1 MSAYP
6 PRAWL
11 LLALTVGLEIIATLS
26 LKASHGFRDLV
37 PSLAAISAYAGT
49 VVVLA
54 LVLKTIPMSIAY
66 VIWTGAGT
74 LGIALLGTVL
84 FSDRLSTSSWAGI
97 VLVVVG
103 VMMVN
108 VGKKDPSA
116 PGREQGGSSEGRNER
131 SGATRADR
139 TGRGRAHP

>member
-11 LLALTVGLEIIATLS
+11 LLALTVVLEITATLA
-26 LKASHGFRDLV
+26 LKASHGFRDLW
-37 PSLAAISAYAGT
+37 PSLLSISAYAAT

-74 LGIALLGTVL
+74 LGIALLGAAL
-84 FSDRLSTSSWAGI
+84 FADRLSPASWAGI
-97 VLVVVG
+97 GLVVVG

-108 VGKKDPSA
+108 AGKKDP
-116 PGREQGGSSEGRNER
+116 PGGTESGSSQEHTER
-131 SGATRADR
+131 SGAPRADR
-139 TGRGRAHP
+139 AGRGRAHP